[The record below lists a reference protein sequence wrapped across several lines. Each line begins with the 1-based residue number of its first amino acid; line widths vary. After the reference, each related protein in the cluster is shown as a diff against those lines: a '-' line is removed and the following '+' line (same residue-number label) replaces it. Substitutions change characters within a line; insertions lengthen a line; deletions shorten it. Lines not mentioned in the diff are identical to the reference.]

1 MTRYIGIASGK
12 GGVGK
17 TTTAINLAL
26 CLNDLGYDTTLI
38 DANLATPHVSLH
50 FGSED
55 LPITLTHVL
64 LGQNLL
70 HESIYHHTSG
80 LKVIPCSIALDD
92 VNDSNPQRLS
102 NVLYN
107 QELGD
112 VAILDMSSGLT
123 SDIKPLLSSLTD
135 MVVVTNADIPSII
148 DANKTIKLAEQHN
161 VNIMGVV
168 LNKTNKHSLS
178 SLEVQNLLNT
188 EILASI
194 PEHKHIQEALIK
206 KQPLAYLN
214 PNSPVTH
221 TFHKLAHNLAGI
233 NYEKKSPAHRRLKFW
248 NSLHSP

>member
-64 LGQNLL
+64 LGQNQL

-80 LKVIPCSIALDD
+80 LKVIPCSIALED
-92 VNDSNPQRLS
+92 VKDSNPQRLS
-102 NVLYN
+102 NILYN

-112 VAILDMSSGLT
+112 VVILDMSSGLT
-123 SDIKPLLSSLTD
+123 SDIKPLLSTLTD
-135 MVVVTNADIPSII
+135 MIVVANPNLPSIVE
-148 DANKTIKLAEQHN
+148 ANKTIKLAEQHN
-161 VNIMGVV
+161 IEVMGVV
-168 LNKTNKHSLS
+168 LNKTHKGSIPFS
-178 SLEVQNLLNT
+178 EVQNLLNQ
-188 EILASI
+188 EILVSI

-206 KQPLAYLN
+206 KQPVAFLN
-214 PNSPVTH
+214 PNSSITH

-233 NYEKKSPAHRRLKFW
+233 NYEKKSPAYKRLKFW